1 MTMSIFASVEWLRA
15 ENNSGYGTL
24 PIPQPRDMEIGGLLR
39 SWLSLEEP
47 SRKAALSEV
56 SEDHRFTLIAYSER
70 MASLAVRDRNR
81 EHIILGLVALGLDG
95 WRDDWRDNAAVVC
108 LHHDA
113 ARRMGLHPDDLF
125 EEAARMLPD
134 KPANALRSFLR
145 RSEEDKAVEA
155 MGYSAMADTDGF
167 RYKRTW

>member
-1 MTMSIFASVEWLRA
+1 MSIFASVEWLRA
-15 ENNSGYGTL
+15 ENNSSYGTL
-24 PIPQPRDMEIGGLLR
+24 PIPQPRDMEISALLR

-47 SRKAALSEV
+47 SRNDALSQV
-56 SEDHRFTLIAYSER
+56 SADYRFTLIGYSER
-70 MASLAVRDRNR
+70 LASLAVRDRNK
-81 EHIILGLVALGLDG
+81 EHILLGLLALGLDG

-108 LHHDA
+108 LHYDA
-113 ARRMGLHPDDLF
+113 AHRVGLCPSDLF
-125 EEAARMLPD
+125 EEAATMLPD

-155 MGYSAMADTDGF
+155 MGYSAAADTDGF

>member
-1 MTMSIFASVEWLRA
+1 MSIFSSVEWLRA

-24 PIPQPRDMEIGGLLR
+24 PIPQPRDEEISALLR

-47 SRKAALSEV
+47 VRRAALSQI
-56 SEDHRFTLIAYSER
+56 SEDYRFTLIGYSER

-81 EHIILGLVALGLDG
+81 EHILLGLLALGLDG
-95 WRDDWRDNAAVVC
+95 WRDDWRDNASVVC

-113 ARRMGLHPDDLF
+113 AQRIGLCPSNLF
-125 EEAARMLPD
+125 EEAARLLPN

-155 MGYSAMADTDGF
+155 MGYLAATDADGF